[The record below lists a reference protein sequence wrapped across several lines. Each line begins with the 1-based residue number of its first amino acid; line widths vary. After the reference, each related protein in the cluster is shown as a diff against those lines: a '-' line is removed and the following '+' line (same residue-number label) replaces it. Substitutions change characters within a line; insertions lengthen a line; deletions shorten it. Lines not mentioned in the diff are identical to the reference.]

1 MPAPVKKRV
10 AARNPSE
17 GDTALASEAMPNS
30 VTLII
35 SSGLRPKRS
44 PIGPASRAPAM
55 MPMLDHR
62 KASANAGGAMCQA
75 WVSDGTDQ
83 PIEPTS

>member
-1 MPAPVKKRV
+1 MKKRV
-10 AARNPSE
+10 PARKPSE
-17 GDTALASEAMPNS
+17 GETALASEAMPNS

-55 MPMLDHR
+55 TPIFDHR
-62 KASANAGGAMCQA
+62 KASANADGATCQA